1 MNKTYGVLL
10 ALVFLFGIGAFNIG
24 RGIQSIRRKRKST
37 LWGILRVIFGI
48 PIVLLP
54 FVLLFYLT
62 TSGQI

>member
-24 RGIQSIRRKRKST
+24 RGIQNIRRKRKST
-37 LWGILRVIFGI
+37 IWGIIRIIFGL

-62 TSGQI
+62 NSGQI